1 MTTVNAITTRPNC
14 SDLKN
19 EVSKSPTNCSPN
31 KAKNQWIENPFIG
44 KVNPPFGPW
53 KDKITIAEMGPYKN
67 STNSPKKEANQ

>member
-1 MTTVNAITTRPNC
+1 MPSQSGLIAVILRM
-14 SDLKN
+14 
-19 EVSKSPTNCSPN
+19 NCSPN

-44 KVNPPFGPW
+44 KVKPPFGPW